1 MENKHRQRQT
11 DWPLLGH
18 SIRLSW
24 YASASSWS
32 NLLAF
37 SIFRS
42 RSRICCILRTYTWLG
57 VGVGVGRILLTL
69 YTFKSKT
76 RRDKISHVSNSN
88 NNKTTTQQ
96 NTFGNRRWSLLSYTW
111 SQITLCEEGTA
122 YCSILLCPC
131 GSWSLVSCRLLHCM
145 TAREKSDRRS
155 REMRL
160 LGLVCIWWLGW
171 STMLFT
177 EYEPELCT
185 RWIGKHGQHTNV
197 STLNF
202 HYTFIYRFKVLNCS
216 IGMVNRL
223 MTLLT
228 RVHR

>member
-37 SIFRS
+37 SILRS
-42 RSRICCILRTYTWLG
+42 RSRIYCILRTYTWLG
-57 VGVGVGRILLTL
+57 VGVGVGRMLLTL

-122 YCSILLCPC
+122 YVPYCSVLAGHGALFP
-131 GSWSLVSCRLLHCM
+131 GSSTAWQPERSQTGGAGKWDFWVWCAYDGWDGQQCCLQSMNLSC
-145 TAREKSDRRS
+145 
-155 REMRL
+155 
-160 LGLVCIWWLGW
+160 
-171 STMLFT
+171 
-177 EYEPELCT
+177 
-185 RWIGKHGQHTNV
+185 
-197 STLNF
+197 
-202 HYTFIYRFKVLNCS
+202 
-216 IGMVNRL
+216 
-223 MTLLT
+223 
-228 RVHR
+228 VHVK